1 VPLMGSAGGG
11 SGLRGGSQV
20 AAREEA
26 DGDPKVY
33 ALLVSNRSPPWSL
46 RVRRP
51 TRGEDQCPVLT

>member
-26 DGDPKVY
+26 DGDPKVC
-33 ALLVSNRSPPWSL
+33 AFV
-46 RVRRP
+46 
-51 TRGEDQCPVLT
+51 GEQ